1 MIWINILFALVFFAM
16 LTTGD
21 YTGRRW
27 QYIFDGI
34 LFSFNLAIVM
44 HFVTS

>member
-1 MIWINILFALVFFAM
+1 MIWINILFAFVFFTM

-27 QYIFDGI
+27 QYIFDGL
-34 LFSFNLAIVM
+34 LFSFNVAIIM
-44 HFVTS
+44 LFVTS

>member
-1 MIWINILFALVFFAM
+1 MIWINIAFAFVFFAL

-21 YTGRRW
+21 YTGKRW

-34 LFSFNLAIVM
+34 LFSFNVAVIMLFI
-44 HFVTS
+44 TK